1 MPEVVPST
9 FFTDPPHWGWLIVW
23 YFFLGGL
30 AGGAAFIAALLELI
44 GRPADRPLVRI
55 AYYIAFPAMV
65 IGTLLLII
73 DLGRPERFWHMVIQS
88 ETGRPMLKP
97 WSPISFGTWLVA
109 LFTIFTFLGFLRAIV
124 EDGYVRWPAL
134 AGGLRRLPWKV
145 VAVIGGLLGL
155 WVAGYT
161 GVLLTVTNRPIW
173 GDTAFMG
180 LLFLISG
187 ASTAAAALIL
197 AGHTLRVAPP
207 TSVRRLERLDVGMMV
222 LELLA
227 LVALVVSLGAVAR
240 VWLSWWGALLVIGV
254 VLAGIL
260 VPLALHWRPSLLG
273 RQASVTAAVLVLIGG
288 FLLRV
293 VIILSSEAVPYGGG

>member
-1 MPEVVPST
+1 MPEAVPST
-9 FFTDPPHWGWLIVW
+9 FFTVPPHWAWLIVW

-44 GRPADRPLVRI
+44 GRPGDRPLIRI
-55 AYYIAFPAMV
+55 GYYIAFPAIM
-65 IGTLLLII
+65 IGTLLLIV

-88 ETGRPMLKP
+88 ETGMPMLKP
-97 WSPISFGTWLVA
+97 WSPISFGTWVIA
-109 LFTIFTFLGFLRAIV
+109 IFSLFVFLGFLRSLV
-124 EDGYVRWPAL
+124 EDGYLSWRGL
-134 AGGLRRLPWKV
+134 ADGLGRLPWKL
-145 VAVIGGLLGL
+145 VAIVAGLLGI

-173 GDTAFMG
+173 ADTGFLG
-180 LLFLISG
+180 ILFLLSG

-197 AGHTLRVAPP
+197 AGRALRPVPAA
-207 TSVRRLERLDVGMMV
+207 SVHRIERLDIGMML

-227 LVALVVSLGAVAR
+227 LVALVISLGVVAR
-240 VWLSWWGALLVIGV
+240 VWLSWWGVLLVVGV

-260 VPLALHWRPSLLG
+260 VPMALHARPGLIG
-273 RQASVTAAVLVLIGG
+273 RQSSLTAAVLVLIGG

-293 VIILSSEAVPYGGG
+293 VIVLSSEAVPHGG